1 MSTEFVI
8 RRAAREDVAAILALL
23 ADDDLR
29 KLKDASVTP
38 RQFAAFDGIDR
49 DSNQLLAVA
58 QLADETVGCLQLTFI
73 PGLSRDGM
81 ERCQIEG
88 VRIAR
93 HLRGKSFGKQML
105 RWAIATC
112 RDRGCGL
119 VQLFM
124 DKKRLDARRFYE
136 SLGFKANHQ
145 GFRLYLQD

>member
-1 MSTEFVI
+1 M
-8 RRAAREDVAAILALL
+8 RKAGREDVGAILALL

-29 KLKDASVTP
+29 KLKGAGVTP
-38 RQFAAFDGIDR
+38 RHLAAFDEINR

-58 QLADETVGCLQLTFI
+58 ELGGETIGCLQLTFI
-73 PGLSRDGM
+73 PGLSRNGM

-93 HLRGKSFGKQML
+93 HLRGKSLGKQML
-105 RWAIATC
+105 GWAIATS
-112 RDRGCGL
+112 RERGCGL

-124 DKKRLDARRFYE
+124 DKKRLDAQRFYE

-145 GFRLYLQD
+145 GFRLYLQE

>member
-1 MSTEFVI
+1 MSTEFLI
-8 RRAAREDVAAILALL
+8 RRAAREDIAAILALL
-23 ADDDLR
+23 VDDDLR

-38 RQFAAFDGIDR
+38 RHLAAFDGINR

-58 QLADETVGCLQLTFI
+58 QLAGETVGCLQLTFI
-73 PGLSRDGM
+73 PGLSRNGM

-93 HLRGKSFGKQML
+93 HLRSKNLGKQML
-105 RWAIATC
+105 QWAIATC

-124 DKKRLDARRFYE
+124 DKKRLDAHRFYE

-145 GFRLYLQD
+145 GFRLYM

>member
-1 MSTEFVI
+1 MSTEFLI

-29 KLKDASVTP
+29 KLEVASVTS
-38 RQFAAFDGIDR
+38 RHLAAFDGIDR

-81 ERCQIEG
+81 ERCLIEG

-93 HLRGKSFGKQML
+93 HLRGKSLGKQML

-124 DKKRLDARRFYE
+124 DKKRLDAHRFYE
-136 SLGFKANHQ
+136 SFGFKANHQ
-145 GFRLYLQD
+145 GFRLYLQE